1 MPSDIRKFLEL
12 RKKLRQ
18 SADELSDSLK
28 FTGNTKNADSVEK
41 VRHMIRAT
49 LEATEQKKE
58 VFVDVI
64 SIKSFLAS
72 IRKIGLK

>member
-49 LEATEQKKE
+49 LEATEQKKRSLWMLSQSNR
-58 VFVDVI
+58 FW
-64 SIKSFLAS
+64 
-72 IRKIGLK
+72 RR

>member
-1 MPSDIRKFLEL
+1 MPSDIQKFIEL

-18 SADELSDSLK
+18 SADELSRSLK
-28 FTGNTKNADSVEK
+28 FTGNTKNADSVER
-41 VRHMIRAT
+41 VHHIIRAT
-49 LEATEQKKE
+49 LEATEQKS